1 MEFSQK
7 LSLSLSLS
15 LSANSI
21 DQPSQKPQKSCHPLQ
36 NDLCQCKLCKSMK
49 TKPKNKKILEFLSE
63 LSQCKF
69 YKQPTQKPQN
79 GKEKN

>member
-1 MEFSQK
+1 
-7 LSLSLSLS
+7 
-15 LSANSI
+15 
-21 DQPSQKPQKSCHPLQ
+21 
-36 NDLCQCKLCKSMK
+36 MK